1 MSKLKALIAGST
13 GYIGIQL
20 IKLLLKHNNIKIK
33 FLCGNSSVGKSLSY
47 YDKSL
52 KKYQLPKIKKFK
64 REFLKDVDV
73 ISDPEQIKKDFET
86 HFWNKP
92 EAITLQKVLKA
103 CKNQCYKCHKCD
115 DLFGEKHVQS
125 ILEA

>member
-73 ISDPEQIKKDFET
+73 IFTALPNGEAQKISNYLQILDL
-86 HFWNKP
+86 N
-92 EAITLQKVLKA
+92 LLK
-103 CKNQCYKCHKCD
+103 NT
-115 DLFGEKHVQS
+115 
-125 ILEA
+125 